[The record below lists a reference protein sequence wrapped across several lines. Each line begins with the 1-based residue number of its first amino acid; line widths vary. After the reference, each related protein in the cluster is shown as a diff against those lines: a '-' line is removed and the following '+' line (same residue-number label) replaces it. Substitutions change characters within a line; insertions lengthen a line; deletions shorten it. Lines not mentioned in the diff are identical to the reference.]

1 MLRNNPKYP
10 SLAIVAIDKI
20 KSNIGKGER
29 IDASV
34 IGKSRNYDMSKG
46 TSDGLIFKP
55 IR

>member
-10 SLAIVAIDKI
+10 SLAIDKI

-46 TSDGLIFKP
+46 TSDGRIFKP